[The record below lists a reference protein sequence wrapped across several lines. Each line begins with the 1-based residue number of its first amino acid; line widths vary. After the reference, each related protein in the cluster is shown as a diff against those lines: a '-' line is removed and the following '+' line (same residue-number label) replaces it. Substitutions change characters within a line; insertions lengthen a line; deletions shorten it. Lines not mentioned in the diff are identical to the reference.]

1 MKHVKSP
8 ATINGFVSHTR
19 KRLNPAKVMF
29 LGYLLVILAGTVLLM
44 LPISH
49 HNGVDVN
56 FLMSLF
62 TSTSA
67 TSVTGLVVADT
78 SQTWSMFGHIVILCL
93 IQIGAL
99 GFMTFTTIFFFIMNR
114 KIGLSQRLLIMQS
127 LNLHDMQGVIRL
139 IRHVLLGT
147 LIFQGIGAILLWL
160 RFMPRYGAWQGL
172 GMAIFHSIAA
182 FANAGFDLFGYN
194 YAFYG
199 LADHAGDRFVI
210 TIVMILV
217 LIGGLGFFVWE
228 DILQSGFKFKRLHLH
243 SKLVLCISFWLILVG
258 WILFFVIER
267 NNPHTIGDMCLPKA
281 LQISLFQVI
290 MPRSAGFSVVG
301 QGQLFGATRMIIML
315 LMLIGGSAGSTAG
328 GIKNVTAGI
337 LLLSAINYFRG
348 KSRLAVFGRTIPTSQ
363 IRSALAISMLV
374 LCAAMI
380 GSMIISF
387 MQPYLPFSAVLFE
400 TISAIATC
408 GLSHGITSALVPVSQ
423 IVLII
428 FMFCGRVGIMT
439 LGMAA
444 FFGRNNDEKIKHPE
458 TWVMMG

>member
-1 MKHVKSP
+1 MKITKLSTLMNNFTVHK
-8 ATINGFVSHTR
+8 R

-29 LGYLLVILAGTVLLM
+29 LGYLSVILTGAVLLA

-49 HNGVDVN
+49 HEGADVN
-56 FLMSLF
+56 FLTALF

-78 SQTWSMFGHIVILCL
+78 SQTWSVFGRIVILCL

-127 LNLHDMQGVIRL
+127 LNLHDMKGVIRL

-147 LIFQGIGAILLWL
+147 LMFQGIGAILLWL

-172 GMAIFHSIAA
+172 GMAVFHSIAA

-194 YAFYG
+194 YAFHG
-199 LADHAGDRFVI
+199 LSDHAGDGFVI
-210 TIVMILV
+210 TIVMLLAI
-217 LIGGLGFFVWE
+217 IGGLGFFVWE
-228 DILQSGFKFKRLHLH
+228 DILQSGFRFKRLHLH
-243 SKLVLCISFWLILVG
+243 SKLVLCISFWLILAG
-258 WILFFVIER
+258 WIFFFVVER
-267 NNPHTIGDMCLPKA
+267 NNPYTIGDMSLPNA
-281 LQISLFQVI
+281 LHISLFQVI

-301 QGQLFGATRMIIML
+301 QGQLLGATKMIIML

-337 LLLSAINYFRG
+337 LFLSAINYFRG
-348 KSRLAVFGRTIPTSQ
+348 KSRLAVFGRTIPTQQ

-380 GSMIISF
+380 GAMTISLI
-387 MQPYLPFSAVLFE
+387 QPYLPFSAVLFE

-408 GLSHGITSALVPVSQ
+408 GLSYGITSSLAPASQ
-423 IVLII
+423 IVLIL

-439 LGMAA
+439 LGMVA

-458 TWVMMG
+458 TWVIMG